1 MALTLE
7 NCFRKTIVS
16 ALSQRGS
23 DVERREPNGFHFR
36 LRPARFRRD
45 TIHFGR
51 EIYQL
56 PGEDLRSQAGRA
68 QSQALDYFSHNATHD
83 T

>member
-7 NCFRKTIVS
+7 NCMWKTIVS

-23 DVERREPNGFHFR
+23 DVERREPNGFYFR

-56 PGEDLRSQAGRA
+56 NSEPELNYGFIFIMSLRSP
-68 QSQALDYFSHNATHD
+68 
-83 T
+83 